1 MRPCFS
7 LLVATINILLSF
19 LLTHAFLVHFLDK
32 NVYVVTHSFQI
43 VSEKLVFSPQEF
55 LLFVILNAKI
65 RHFLTY
71 IGKRLQD
78 LWSSFHLFN
87 FALCFLQ
94 GQLDEPEWIWA
105 IFVTRLLAFHV
116 SKHAGAT

>member
-43 VSEKLVFSPQEF
+43 VSEEFVFSTKEF
-55 LLFVILNAKI
+55 LLFVILKQI
-65 RHFLTY
+65 LEVLLTY

-87 FALCFLQ
+87 FALCFL
-94 GQLDEPEWIWA
+94 
-105 IFVTRLLAFHV
+105 
-116 SKHAGAT
+116 